1 MKKTMSGY
9 QEILDQNI
17 LYVIIEKFVK
27 PIPSPWIEAIRN
39 LYAIAIWNQIHQ
51 KLLENTSKQ
60 CNRKTD
66 ASKYKKNIL

>member
-39 LYAIAIWNQIHQ
+39 LYAIAI
-51 KLLENTSKQ
+51 
-60 CNRKTD
+60 
-66 ASKYKKNIL
+66 